1 MGLANP
7 HLLGADLSGNGVE
20 YVALYRKGQ
29 IQVFLLHLHQLGT
42 ALRVQHHILHVGN
55 CSDRNYLTIQ
65 QLTGSHQRGGNI
77 LLYVL
82 VHLRPYIFH
91 HNGIGNG
98 SSAAGSIGAAARPEK
113 LHAQH
118 RRRNHHHQDHQQI
131 HNVDFAKQ
139 SSLFIDHLFA
149 ASEVVNSCRPWYNG
163 TGILYHNVPLRD
175 KYFLWRFDCVKV
187 MHLIS
192 GGDSGGAKTHVHTLL
207 QNLSRTIDVTMVCFM
222 EGPFVDEARELGIP
236 TMVLTGRN
244 LLKIRNTLKKI
255 IVEEGYQI
263 LHCHGA
269 RGNLMGALLGKATG
283 LPVVTTVHSD
293 YRLDYLGRPFS
304 RLTYGTINTIALRKL
319 DYRIG
324 VSDAMTDL
332 LISRGFNPDKLFTI
346 YNGIDFTPRTP
357 ALNRQ
362 QYLDSVGL
370 EADEHSVIVGIAARL
385 NPVKDIATLVRG
397 FAKAHQVCPQ
407 LRLLIAGDGEQMEML
422 KDLAGQL
429 GVSRQVC
436 FAGWI
441 TDTDSFYHALDI
453 NTLTS
458 LSETFPYSLTEG
470 ARAGLPTVASRVGG
484 VPYLI
489 EHGIHGLLF
498 EAGDDDTL
506 SRHLIAL
513 AQDPEL
519 RLHMGQRLYQRAKED
534 YSLES
539 TLQRQLTIYETV
551 LRRQA
556 RKTGKR
562 DGALV
567 CGAYGRGN
575 AGDDAI
581 LEAIV
586 TELRQI
592 DPDLPIWV
600 LSRSPEETRRTY
612 RVNSIYTFAFPK
624 FLHRMRK
631 TRLYINGGGSL
642 MQDVTSHRSLW
653 FYLFTI
659 SWAKRLGN
667 QVMMYGCG
675 IGPIHAPSNRRRAA
689 KVLQKS
695 VDAITLRDTHS
706 KDELDDMG
714 ITHPQIVLSA
724 DPTVILPAAPDPVV
738 DGILESQGV
747 DPNGR
752 YIGFSLRPWPGFEE
766 KAPVFAAAA
775 DYAYEKYGLTPVFL
789 PIERRLDVEAARLAA
804 RYMKAP
810 HHILTH
816 TGSSDHTIGLFAR
829 MQAVVSMRLHALV
842 FAAGQGVPLVGV
854 VYDQK
859 ISSFLSYIGQ
869 DLYVDLEQATPEK
882 LCAYIDAVYTRIGD
896 TQFLSGGV
904 ERLRQ
909 VEEKNRLTAR
919 QLLEEGVR

>member
-1 MGLANP
+1 M
-7 HLLGADLSGNGVE
+7 
-20 YVALYRKGQ
+20 
-29 IQVFLLHLHQLGT
+29 
-42 ALRVQHHILHVGN
+42 
-55 CSDRNYLTIQ
+55 
-65 QLTGSHQRGGNI
+65 
-77 LLYVL
+77 
-82 VHLRPYIFH
+82 
-91 HNGIGNG
+91 
-98 SSAAGSIGAAARPEK
+98 
-113 LHAQH
+113 
-118 RRRNHHHQDHQQI
+118 
-131 HNVDFAKQ
+131 
-139 SSLFIDHLFA
+139 
-149 ASEVVNSCRPWYNG
+149 
-163 TGILYHNVPLRD
+163 
-175 KYFLWRFDCVKV
+175 KV

-192 GGDSGGAKTHVHTLL
+192 GGDSGGAKTHVHSLL
-207 QNLSRTIDVTMVCFM
+207 QNLAHTIDVTMVCFM
-222 EGPFVDEARELGIP
+222 EGPFAQEARELGIP
-236 TMVLTGRN
+236 TVVLPGHN
-244 LLKIRNTLKKI
+244 LLKIRRTLKKM
-255 IVEEGYQI
+255 IVEGGYQL

-269 RGNLMGALLGKATG
+269 RGNLMGALLRKATG

-332 LISRGFNPDKLFTI
+332 LISRGFDPDKLFTI

-357 ALNRQ
+357 ALSREAYWKN
-362 QYLDSVGL
+362 VGL
-370 EADEHSVIVGIAARL
+370 EADQDSVVVGIAARL

-397 FAKAHQVCPQ
+397 FALAYKVCPN
-407 LRLLIAGDGEQMEML
+407 LRLLIAGDGEQMAML
-422 KDLAGQL
+422 KELANQL
-429 GVSRQVC
+429 GVARQVC
-436 FAGWI
+436 FAGWVSDI
-441 TDTDSFYHALDI
+441 DSFYNALDI

-489 EHGIHGLLF
+489 EHGIHGFLF
-498 EAGDDDTL
+498 EAGDAEGL
-506 SRHLIAL
+506 SRHLITL

-519 RLHMGQRLYQRAKED
+519 RQHMGQRLYQRAKED

-539 TLQRQLTIYETV
+539 TLQRQLSIYDTV

-556 RKTGKR
+556 RNTGRR

-586 TELRQI
+586 TELRQV

-600 LSRSPEETRRTY
+600 LSRSPEDTRRTY

-624 FLHRMRK
+624 FLWRMRK
-631 TRLYINGGGSL
+631 TKLYINGGGSL

-667 QVMMYGCG
+667 HVMMYGCG
-675 IGPIHAPSNRRRAA
+675 IGPIHSLSNRKRAS
-689 KVLQKS
+689 KVLQRS

-706 KDELDDMG
+706 REELADMKV
-714 ITHPQIVLSA
+714 THPEVILSA
-724 DPTVILPAAPDPVV
+724 DPTVILPAAPEPVV
-738 DGILESQGV
+738 DGILESQGI
-747 DPNGR
+747 DPNGK
-752 YIGFSLRPWPGFEE
+752 YIGFALRPWPGFEA

-789 PIERRLDVEAARLAA
+789 PIERRLDVDAARLAA
-804 RYMKAP
+804 KHMKAP

-829 MQAVVSMRLHALV
+829 MQAVISMRLHALV

-869 DLYVDLEQATPEK
+869 DLYTDLDKVTVES
-882 LCAYIDAVYTRIGD
+882 LCGYIDAVYTRIGD
-896 TQFLSGGV
+896 TEFLSGGV

-909 VEEKNRLTAR
+909 VEQRNQETAR
-919 QLLEEGVR
+919 RLLEGVSR